1 MGEDHMIRQKNL
13 GGHFGRLLGHALGVG
28 VLTVASGALVAEAQ
42 EQAQTA
48 DQEQTLQTV
57 IVTGSIIKRTDFETP
72 SPVQVMTAEDL
83 QQSGYTSVSDVLRNL
98 SANGAGTLS
107 QSFGLAFAGGGSGVA
122 LRGLTVGGTL
132 TLVDSERMIP
142 YPLSDDGQR
151 NFVDITQIPFNV
163 IDHIDVLK
171 DGASAEYGSDAIAGV
186 VNVVLKKTF
195 TGASFTADA
204 GTTSKSDGTTEHLAG
219 IWGIGDLGSD
229 GYNAYVSAE
238 FRHQDPILLSNRS
251 GFWTNQNWLPYGG
264 YDTRYGSP
272 NSSPASST
280 FPAILGGYVLD
291 PNATA
296 TTPANT
302 FGASTVFLHPTAS
315 CQNYAS
321 FEAGGCIYNPPLQVQ
336 PQTGNL
342 DILSRLTKNLGGD
355 WQAVVTGS
363 LFRSE
368 AEQVGQNNTPYAA
381 LNGLNTTTV
390 QGVSAGVPPF
400 SVTTPALL
408 LPVGAPNNP
417 FSAPATLFADFP
429 QLGMSQTQF
438 VTNTYRLFGD
448 IRGSAAGWDIDG
460 TLGWMYSE
468 LTGTNTGFIIP
479 GALAAT
485 AASGF
490 NFTTATPGQLAQAF
504 APTDGEKDTNTM
516 EVVDLHGT
524 RELAQLPG
532 GALSVALGA
541 GMYHLYKNSPAPTT
555 VGEGLQL
562 GNNAFVLGGQTDTN
576 AYLEFVAPIIKGL
589 EIDAAGRFD
598 RYNTY
603 GSSVTP
609 KFGVKYSPFKLLT
622 LRGTYG
628 KGFRAPNAAE
638 SGEAAQ
644 GFSGGSYNDTVLCPN
659 PTNPNAAGNFP
670 TQCNRGL
677 VALGVSNPDLQ
688 PEKSTNW
695 TAGIILT
702 PLDNTS
708 ISFDYWDIKVNQDI
722 QSGFN
727 VLALCESSP
736 NNPVCQNL
744 GNLFPIVRGPQVT
757 LPFCTSTGNCTTQE
771 LTPVG
776 PVLAEEFPYLNL
788 TQTHVSGLDM
798 DLASRFDIGSAGR
811 LNASLNYSH
820 TFHYIFGIA
829 GDSVDLAGT
838 HGPQIIS
845 GDTGNPK
852 DRATASLAWDLGP
865 WNVTASVN
873 YVGTYNLTDPTS
885 GFNTCQFAIESGGV
899 LGPQLTR
906 FPGTFPAAAAP
917 LLQYCD
923 VKSFTDVDLYA
934 RYAFNK
940 NWEVH
945 GSILNVFDTP
955 PPVDLQTYGA
965 APSNAPYSPAMAQAG
980 AVGRF
985 FNVGATYTF

>member
-1 MGEDHMIRQKNL
+1 MLRQEE
-13 GGHFGRLLGHALGVG
+13 RI
-28 VLTVASGALVAEAQ
+28 SGLLVAVLVTLITCLPARAQ
-42 EQAQTA
+42 QAPA
-48 DQEQTLQTV
+48 AAGDQASEQTLQTV
-57 IVTGSIIKRTDFETP
+57 IVTGSVIKRTDFETP
-72 SPVQVMTAEDL
+72 SPVQVMTAQDL

-195 TGASFTADA
+195 TGAQFTADA

-229 GYNAYVSAE
+229 GYNAYISAE

-251 GFWTNQNWLPYGG
+251 GAWTNLNYLPYGG

-272 NSSPASST
+272 NSAPASST
-280 FPAILGGYVLD
+280 LPAILGGYVLD

-321 FEAGGCIYNPPLQVQ
+321 FEAGGCIYNPPFQLQ

-368 AEQVGQNNTPYAA
+368 AEQVGQNNAPYAS
-381 LNGLNTTTV
+381 LFSGVNTTTLNA
-390 QGVSAGVPPF
+390 VSAGVPPNP
-400 SVTTPALL
+400 VTTAPIL

-417 FSAPATLFADFP
+417 FTSPAALMADFP

-468 LTGTNTGFIIP
+468 LTATNSGFIIP

-727 VLALCESSP
+727 VLGLCESAPTSSA
-736 NNPVCQNL
+736 CQNP
-744 GNLFPIVRGPQVT
+744 NLFPIVRGPQVT

-776 PVLAEEFPYLNL
+776 TVLYQAFPYLNL

-820 TFHYIFGIA
+820 TFHYIFGLA

-852 DRATASLAWDLGP
+852 DRAVASLAWDLGP

-885 GFNTCQFAIESGGV
+885 GYPTCQAAIQNGGV

-906 FPGTFPAAAAP
+906 FSSFPAAAAP

-945 GSILNVFDTP
+945 GSIMNVFGTQ

-965 APSNAPYSPAMAQAG
+965 APGDAPYSPAMAQAG

>member
-1 MGEDHMIRQKNL
+1 MV
-13 GGHFGRLLGHALGVG
+13 RLRSLVHGLFATAFAVCALTGVSS
-28 VLTVASGALVAEAQ
+28 TAQAQAQ
-42 EQAQTA
+42 EQTQAA
-48 DQEQTLQTV
+48 PEQVLQTV
-57 IVTGSIIKRTDFETP
+57 IVTGSVIKRTDFETP
-72 SPVQVMTAEDL
+72 SPVQVMTAQDL

-163 IDHIDVLK
+163 VDHIDVLK

-186 VNVVLKKTF
+186 VNVVLKKSF
-195 TGASFTADA
+195 TGLSVTADA
-204 GTTSKSDGTTEHLAG
+204 GTSSHSDGTTEHLAAIG
-219 IWGIGDLGSD
+219 GIGDLGSD
-229 GYNAYVSAE
+229 GYNAYLAVE
-238 FRHQDPILLSNRS
+238 FRHQDQILLSNRQ

-272 NSSPASST
+272 NSSPASSSL
-280 FPAILGGYVLD
+280 PAIQGGYVLD
-291 PNATA
+291 PVATA

-315 CQNYAS
+315 CQNFAT
-321 FEAGGCIYNPPLQVQ
+321 FETGGCIYNPPLQVQ

-342 DILSRLTKNLGGD
+342 NILSRLTKNLGGD

-368 AEQVGQNNTPYAA
+368 AEQVGQNNVPYASLFGA
-381 LNGLNTTTV
+381 NSGGLNPTTL
-390 QGVSAGVPPF
+390 QAVSAGVNPY
-400 SVTTPALL
+400 SVTTAPIL

-417 FSAPATLFADFP
+417 FSAPAALIADFP
-429 QLGMSQTQF
+429 QLGVMQTQY
-438 VTNTYRLFGD
+438 VTDTYRLFGD

-460 TLGWMYSE
+460 TLGWMYAE
-468 LTGTNTGFIIP
+468 LNATNSGFVIP
-479 GALAAT
+479 GDLAAT

-490 NFTTATPGQLAQAF
+490 NFATATPGQLAQAF

-532 GALSVALGA
+532 GALSVALGG

-555 VGEGLQL
+555 VGEGLQF
-562 GNNAFVLGGQTDTN
+562 GNNAFVVGGQTDTN

-609 KFGVKYSPFKLLT
+609 KFGVKYSPFTLLT

-628 KGFRAPNAAE
+628 KGFRAPNPAE
-638 SGEAAQ
+638 AGEAGQ
-644 GFSGGSYNDTVLCPN
+644 GFSGGPFNDSVLCPN
-659 PTNPNAAGNFP
+659 PANPNAAGNFP

-677 VALGVSNPDLQ
+677 VALGVANPELQ

-695 TAGIILT
+695 TAGFILT
-702 PLDNTS
+702 PVDNTS

-727 VLALCESSP
+727 VSALCASSP
-736 NNPVCQNL
+736 NVPTCQNL
-744 GNLFPIVRGPQVT
+744 VFPIVRTPPVT

-771 LTPVG
+771 LTPIG
-776 PVLAEEFPYLNL
+776 PVLALEFPYLNL
-788 TQTHVSGLDM
+788 SQTHVNGLDM
-798 DLASRFDIGSAGR
+798 DLASHFDIGSAGR
-811 LNASLNYSH
+811 LTASLNYSH

-829 GDSVDLAGT
+829 GNSVDLAGT
-838 HGPQIIS
+838 HGPQVIS

-885 GFNTCQFAIESGGV
+885 GFPTCQIAIQSGGV

-917 LLQYCD
+917 LLNYCD
-923 VKSFTDVDLYA
+923 VKSFTDVNLYA
-934 RYAFNK
+934 QYAFSK
-940 NWEVH
+940 SWSVH
-945 GSILNVFDTP
+945 GSILNVFGTP

-965 APSNAPYSPAMAQAG
+965 APSNAPYSPALAQAG

>member
-1 MGEDHMIRQKNL
+1 
-13 GGHFGRLLGHALGVG
+13 V
-28 VLTVASGALVAEAQ
+28 
-42 EQAQTA
+42 
-48 DQEQTLQTV
+48 
-57 IVTGSIIKRTDFETP
+57 
-72 SPVQVMTAEDL
+72 
-83 QQSGYTSVSDVLRNL
+83 
-98 SANGAGTLS
+98 
-107 QSFGLAFAGGGSGVA
+107 
-122 LRGLTVGGTL
+122 
-132 TLVDSERMIP
+132 
-142 YPLSDDGQR
+142 
-151 NFVDITQIPFNV
+151 
-163 IDHIDVLK
+163 
-171 DGASAEYGSDAIAGV
+171 
-186 VNVVLKKTF
+186 
-195 TGASFTADA
+195 
-204 GTTSKSDGTTEHLAG
+204 
-219 IWGIGDLGSD
+219 
-229 GYNAYVSAE
+229 
-238 FRHQDPILLSNRS
+238 
-251 GFWTNQNWLPYGG
+251 
-264 YDTRYGSP
+264 
-272 NSSPASST
+272 
-280 FPAILGGYVLD
+280 
-291 PNATA
+291 
-296 TTPANT
+296 
-302 FGASTVFLHPTAS
+302 
-315 CQNYAS
+315 
-321 FEAGGCIYNPPLQVQ
+321 
-336 PQTGNL
+336 
-342 DILSRLTKNLGGD
+342 
-355 WQAVVTGS
+355 
-363 LFRSE
+363 
-368 AEQVGQNNTPYAA
+368 
-381 LNGLNTTTV
+381 NTTTLNA
-390 QGVSAGVPPF
+390 VSAGVNPYP
-400 SVTTPALL
+400 VTTAPIL

-417 FSAPATLFADFP
+417 FSAPAALIADFP
-429 QLGMSQTQF
+429 QLGMMQTQF

-460 TLGWMYSE
+460 TLGWMYAD
-468 LTGTNTGFIIP
+468 LTATNSGFIIP

-490 NFTTATPGQLAQAF
+490 NFATATPGQLAQAF

-576 AYLEFVAPIIKGL
+576 AYLEFVAPILKGL

-644 GFSGGSYNDTVLCPN
+644 GFSGGSFNDATLCPN

-677 VALGVSNPDLQ
+677 VALGLSNPDLQ

-695 TAGIILT
+695 TAGIILAS
-702 PLDNTS
+702 LDNTS

-727 VLALCESSP
+727 VLALGGGSAA
-736 NNPVCQNL
+736 
-744 GNLFPIVRGPQVT
+744 LFPIVRGPQVT

-776 PVLAEEFPYLNL
+776 TVLYQAFPYENL

-798 DLASRFDIGSAGR
+798 DLSSRFDIGSAGR

-820 TFHYIFGIA
+820 TFHYIFGLA
-829 GDSVDLAGT
+829 GNSVDLAGT

-852 DRATASLAWDLGP
+852 DRAVASLAWDLGP

-885 GFNTCQFAIESGGV
+885 GFDTCQFAIQNGGV
-899 LGPQLTR
+899 LGPQATR
-906 FPGTFPAAAAP
+906 FASFPAAAAP

-934 RYAFNK
+934 RYAVNK
-940 NWEVH
+940 NWELH
-945 GSILNVFDTP
+945 GSILNVFGTP

-965 APSNAPYSPAMAQAG
+965 AFGNPPYSPAMAQAG

>member
-1 MGEDHMIRQKNL
+1 MLRQQKRVS
-13 GGHFGRLLGHALGVG
+13 GLLIA
-28 VLTVASGALVAEAQ
+28 ALVALITCLPAWAQ
-42 EQAQTA
+42 QAPAAAGDQSSEQV
-48 DQEQTLQTV
+48 LQTV
-57 IVTGSIIKRTDFETP
+57 IVTGSVIKRSDFETP
-72 SPVQVMTAEDL
+72 SPVQVMTAQDL

-107 QSFGLAFAGGGSGVA
+107 QSFGLAFAGGGSGIA

-132 TLVDSERMIP
+132 TLVDSERMVP

-171 DGASAEYGSDAIAGV
+171 DGASAEYGSDAVAGV
-186 VNVVLKKTF
+186 VNVVLKKSF
-195 TGASFTADA
+195 TGAQFTADA

-238 FRHQDPILLSNRS
+238 FRHQDQILLNNRS
-251 GFWTNQNWLPYGG
+251 GFWTNQNWLAYGG

-272 NSSPASST
+272 NSQPASSSL
-280 FPAILGGYVLD
+280 PAILGGYVLD

-302 FGASTVFLHPTAS
+302 FGASSVFLHPTAS

-321 FEAGGCIYNPPLQVQ
+321 FEAGGCIYNPPFQLQ

-342 DILSRLTKNLGGD
+342 DILSRLTKNLSGD
-355 WQAVVTGS
+355 WQAVLTGS

-368 AEQVGQNNTPYAA
+368 AEQVGQNNVPYASLFSGA
-381 LNGLNTTTV
+381 NTTTLTA
-390 QGVSAGVPPF
+390 VSAGVNPYP
-400 SVTTPALL
+400 VTTAPIL

-417 FSAPATLFADFP
+417 FNAPAALIADFP

-460 TLGWMYSE
+460 TLGWMYSA
-468 LTGTNTGFIIP
+468 LTGTNSGFIIP

-490 NFTTATPGQLAQAF
+490 NFATATPGQLAQAF

-541 GMYHLYKNSPAPTT
+541 GMYHLYKNSPAPTS

-609 KFGVKYSPFKLLT
+609 KFGVKYSPWKVLT
-622 LRGTYG
+622 VRGTYG

-638 SGEAAQ
+638 AGEAGQ
-644 GFSGGSYNDTVLCPN
+644 GFSGASYNDAALCPN
-659 PTNPNAAGNFP
+659 PANPNAAGNFP

-677 VALGVSNPDLQ
+677 VGLGLTNPQLQ

-695 TAGIILT
+695 TAGIILA
-702 PLDNTS
+702 PLENTS

-727 VLALCESSP
+727 VAYGLCAAAP
-736 NNPVCQNL
+736 NNPLCQPANL
-744 GNLFPIVRGPQVT
+744 NLLFPIVRGPQVS

-776 PVLAEEFPYLNL
+776 PVLYQAFPYLNL

-798 DLASRFDIGSAGR
+798 DLASRFDIGGAGR
-811 LNASLNYSH
+811 LTASLNYSH
-820 TFHYIFGIA
+820 TFHYIFGLA
-829 GDSVDLAGT
+829 GSSFDLAGT

-885 GFNTCQFAIESGGV
+885 GYDTCQEAIQSGGT
-899 LGPQLTR
+899 LGTQLTR
-906 FPGTFPAAAAP
+906 FASFPAAAAP

-934 RYAFNK
+934 RYAVNK
-940 NWEVH
+940 NWEFH
-945 GSILNVFDTP
+945 GSILNVFGTQ
-955 PPVDLQTYGA
+955 PPVDMQTYGA
-965 APSNAPYSPAMAQAG
+965 APGNPPYSPAMAQAG